1 MQRPTNELK
10 DSADQYLR
18 KHRIIELFEVSTPVV
33 LIPIL
38 FFLRTFAQPYVSPS
52 QKTLRSSLSSS

>member
-18 KHRIIELFEVSTPVV
+18 KHRIIELFEVWTFFF
-33 LIPIL
+33 LIPI
-38 FFLRTFAQPYVSPS
+38 V
-52 QKTLRSSLSSS
+52 